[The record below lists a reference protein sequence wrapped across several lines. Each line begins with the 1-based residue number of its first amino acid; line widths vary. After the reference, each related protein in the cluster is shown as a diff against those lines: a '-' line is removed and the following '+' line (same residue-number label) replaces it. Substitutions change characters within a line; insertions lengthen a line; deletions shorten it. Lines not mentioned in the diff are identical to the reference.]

1 MLVIELQY
9 QEPRNQPES
18 NEDEN
23 LLSMQWEPPQTHE
36 ETQLQAEAIQ
46 DMLRSSVTP
55 PDTLTCCQ
63 NCENVAAFKQGI
75 LASNIL
81 QTQLINYMWDSYI
94 TKAENDNQD
103 KHDRIQVQKE
113 EVVYAH
119 DINHNIVGA
128 ENHLQT

>member
-1 MLVIELQY
+1 MPVIELQY

-23 LLSMQWEPPQTHE
+23 LLPMQWEPPQTHE

-55 PDTLTCCQ
+55 PDTPTRRQ
-63 NCENVAAFKQGI
+63 NRANVATFKQGI

-81 QTQLINYMWDSYI
+81 QTQLTNYMWDSYI
-94 TKAENDNQD
+94 AKADNDNQGRHG
-103 KHDRIQVQKE
+103 KTQVQKGG
-113 EVVYAH
+113 VVYAH
-119 DINHNIVGA
+119 DID
-128 ENHLQT
+128 